1 MRIEIPIS
9 PSTKNVYLE
18 SLRDYPDPACRPHT
32 AGPSGTLAVLE
43 LDLRDV
49 YRCAVTRVVNKQT
62 GKQIYYQTLVIEN
75 EENVEGLPTPKLIRE
90 TLHVKCSMLSLR
102 NHTISKR
109 DVLPAGFQEAED
121 ADLQFMNISE
131 YRAPEPILGVGVR
144 QAGKLVTG
152 ELNVSPGTPL
162 QMEIF
167 LDKASAP
174 IYGLLVTHMQVTD
187 TNSQEETIIYNGCS
201 VDPYLFEN
209 FNTVDGDF
217 LAAKFRAFKFPEST
231 YVQFKGTVNVCLD
244 KCKGVECS
252 DGQIGYGRRRR
263 AIASNPNSP
272 NGLFE
277 ITITSFIKVG
287 YEDGAGNLEEIVENQ
302 TRIYNNKKLIVG
314 NQMTDRRV
322 YKTVDDNN
330 LKSLESK
337 EERSYTSIVAES
349 SSSGRNFDLTIISLL
364 ALFRLFL

>member
-1 MRIEIPIS
+1 M
-9 PSTKNVYLE
+9 
-18 SLRDYPDPACRPHT
+18 
-32 AGPSGTLAVLE
+32 
-43 LDLRDV
+43 
-49 YRCAVTRVVNKQT
+49 
-62 GKQIYYQTLVIEN
+62 
-75 EENVEGLPTPKLIRE
+75 
-90 TLHVKCSMLSLR
+90 
-102 NHTISKR
+102 
-109 DVLPAGFQEAED
+109 
-121 ADLQFMNISE
+121 
-131 YRAPEPILGVGVR
+131 
-144 QAGKLVTG
+144 
-152 ELNVSPGTPL
+152 
-162 QMEIF
+162 
-167 LDKASAP
+167 
-174 IYGLLVTHMQVTD
+174 
-187 TNSQEETIIYNGCS
+187 
-201 VDPYLFEN
+201 
-209 FNTVDGDF
+209 
-217 LAAKFRAFKFPEST
+217 
-231 YVQFKGTVNVCLD
+231 
-244 KCKGVECS
+244 ECS

>member
-1 MRIEIPIS
+1 MKYIQL
-9 PSTKNVYLE
+9 KNFF
-18 SLRDYPDPACRPHT
+18 
-32 AGPSGTLAVLE
+32 
-43 LDLRDV
+43 
-49 YRCAVTRVVNKQT
+49 
-62 GKQIYYQTLVIEN
+62 
-75 EENVEGLPTPKLIRE
+75 
-90 TLHVKCSMLSLR
+90 
-102 NHTISKR
+102 
-109 DVLPAGFQEAED
+109 FQ
-121 ADLQFMNISE
+121 
-131 YRAPEPILGVGVR
+131 
-144 QAGKLVTG
+144 
-152 ELNVSPGTPL
+152 
-162 QMEIF
+162 
-167 LDKASAP
+167 
-174 IYGLLVTHMQVTD
+174 
-187 TNSQEETIIYNGCS
+187 
-201 VDPYLFEN
+201 
-209 FNTVDGDF
+209 
-217 LAAKFRAFKFPEST
+217 
-231 YVQFKGTVNVCLD
+231 
-244 KCKGVECS
+244 VECS